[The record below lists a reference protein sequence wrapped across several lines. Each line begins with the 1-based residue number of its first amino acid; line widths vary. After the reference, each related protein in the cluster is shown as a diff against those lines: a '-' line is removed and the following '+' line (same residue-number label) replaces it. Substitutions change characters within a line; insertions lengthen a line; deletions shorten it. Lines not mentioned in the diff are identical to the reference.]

1 MKITAEFNSNE
12 EILNFINTFG
22 AKTIQKIEPKQDR
35 QASTEKK
42 EAIKETPK
50 KEFEKDIK
58 EEESKSV
65 DPPKQDTKKE
75 KNPAAEQTKKEDKPV
90 EEPKT
95 EITKEMVRAIF
106 TKLIQAGKQKE
117 AKEITAKYGA
127 SKLPELKEEHYAA
140 VIKEVEALL

>member
-22 AKTIQKIEPKQDR
+22 AKTIQKIEPKQER

-42 EAIKETPK
+42 EVIKETTK
-50 KEFEKDIK
+50 KDIK
-58 EEESKSV
+58 KEEKSNPLKNEHVQTV
-65 DPPKQDTKKE
+65 DEPKEDTKKE
-75 KNPAAEQTKKEDKPV
+75 DKSPVEQTKKED
-90 EEPKT
+90 EPR
-95 EITKEMVRAIF
+95 ITKEMVRAAL

>member
-12 EILNFINTFG
+12 ELLNFINTFG
-22 AKTIQKIEPKQDR
+22 TTTNIIQKIEPKQVG
-35 QASTEKK
+35 QASTENK

-50 KEFEKDIK
+50 KEVKKDIK
-58 EEESKSV
+58 KEESKSV

-75 KNPAAEQTKKEDKPV
+75 KNSAAEQTKKEDKPV
-90 EEPKT
+90 EEP
-95 EITKEMVRAIF
+95 EITKEMVRAVF